1 MPNIVLTRP
10 LGQSLRLGELLHRK
24 FPMLEQIQLPLLSI
38 VPNENPVDAKRLKE
52 LLLTTDLAVFVSP
65 NAIECSMRLLQ
76 EEWPKNIPVAV
87 VGGGSLETLSHH
99 GITAQH
105 DYTIYSPSNPSEWDS
120 EGLWKILN
128 QSQASW
134 AGKKILFL
142 KGMGGRAWLGEQ
154 FLLQGAEIH
163 SVLTYKRV
171 PLADDSPAWLGL
183 KKSIPSDSIC
193 LMTSSEA
200 ARHFAQFLKE
210 NSSWAMSWLNEA
222 MMLCTHERITQVCTE
237 LGFKNIDQCAPGDDQ
252 LLVKIDQ
259 WYVNKIRN

>member
-1 MPNIVLTRP
+1 MPTIVLTRP

-38 VPNENPVDAKRLKE
+38 VPNESPVDANRLKE
-52 LLLTTDLAVFVSP
+52 LLPTTDLAVFVSP

-120 EGLWKILN
+120 EGLWRILN

>member
-1 MPNIVLTRP
+1 MPTIVLTRP

-154 FLLQGAEIH
+154 FLLQG
-163 SVLTYKRV
+163 
-171 PLADDSPAWLGL
+171 L
-183 KKSIPSDSIC
+183 KY
-193 LMTSSEA
+193 
-200 ARHFAQFLKE
+200 
-210 NSSWAMSWLNEA
+210 
-222 MMLCTHERITQVCTE
+222 TQC
-237 LGFKNIDQCAPGDDQ
+237 
-252 LLVKIDQ
+252 
-259 WYVNKIRN
+259 

>member
-1 MPNIVLTRP
+1 MPTIVLTRP

-105 DYTIYSPSNPSEWDS
+105 GYTIYSPSNPSEWDS

-171 PLADDSPAWLGL
+171 PLADDSPVWLGL

>member
-24 FPMLEQIQLPLLSI
+24 FPQLEQIQLPLLSI

>member
-1 MPNIVLTRP
+1 MPPIVLTRP

>member
-1 MPNIVLTRP
+1 MPTIVLTRP

-210 NSSWAMSWLNEA
+210 NSSWAESWLNEA
-222 MMLCTHERITQVCTE
+222 MMLCTHERIAQACAE
-237 LGFKNIDQCAPGDDQ
+237 LGFKNIDCCAPGDDS
-252 LLVKIDQ
+252 LLVKIEQ
-259 WYVNKIRN
+259 WHTNKN

>member
-1 MPNIVLTRP
+1 MPTIVLTRP

-210 NSSWAMSWLNEA
+210 NSSWAMPWLNEA

>member
-1 MPNIVLTRP
+1 MPTIVLTRP

-24 FPMLEQIQLPLLSI
+24 FPMLEQSQLPLLSI

>member
-1 MPNIVLTRP
+1 MPTIVLTRP

-99 GITAQH
+99 GITAQYG
-105 DYTIYSPSNPSEWDS
+105 YTIYSPSNPSEWDS

>member
-1 MPNIVLTRP
+1 MPTIVLTRP

-38 VPNENPVDAKRLKE
+38 VPNENPVDAKCLKE

>member
-1 MPNIVLTRP
+1 MPTIVLTRP

-171 PLADDSPAWLGL
+171 PLVDDSPAWLGL